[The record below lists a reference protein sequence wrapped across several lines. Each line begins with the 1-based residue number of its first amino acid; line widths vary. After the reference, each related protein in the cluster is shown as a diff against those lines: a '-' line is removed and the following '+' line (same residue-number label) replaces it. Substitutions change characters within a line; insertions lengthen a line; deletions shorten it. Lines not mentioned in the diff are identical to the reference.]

1 MEKDLG
7 YSEPPYYPRPT
18 LLSLASAYSL
28 KGAYKKAES
37 CYEKIL
43 DKHPNSSIAYWG
55 LMKLYK
61 EDGQKDKYEMV
72 KVKFENITKYGD
84 RGVFF

>member
-18 LLSLASAYSL
+18 LLSLGSSYI
-28 KGAYKKAES
+28 KRGEYKKAES
-37 CYEKIL
+37 SYEKVL
-43 DKHPNSSIAYWG
+43 VKHPNSSLAHCG

-61 EDGQKDKYEMV
+61 ESGQQDEYEMIES
-72 KVKFENITKYGD
+72 KFENITQYGD
-84 RGVFF
+84 RYIFK